1 MTTPQSLS
9 LASGTNHPSS
19 IIHHPFLRR
28 LPLAA
33 LKLFLLAV
41 VTMMIRV
48 QIPELRYDFG
58 PREPVEVASVDD
70 LSLERFPLPTV
81 ASIHG
86 KPDLTKAAA
95 YATHG
100 VPFSYFL
107 LDGYGTKL
115 VVRTSEKIDPEWAN
129 IGIHI
134 GRLRPY
140 HRMPFSRSVRAGF
153 QQLFDVRIPEDA
165 FFLARDDVPRPSGWT
180 LGAVIFASVLWC
192 VLAYFFFIRRH
203 VGRVFRKPASYRSL
217 DTPISSTA

>member
-1 MTTPQSLS
+1 MTTPPSLS
-9 LASGTNHPSS
+9 PTPGANHPSS
-19 IIHHPFLRR
+19 IIHYRFLRR
-28 LPLAA
+28 LPLTV

-107 LDGYGTKL
+107 LDGYGTKV
-115 VVRTSEKIDPEWAN
+115 VVRTPEKIDPAWAD
-129 IGIHI
+129 ISVHI

-153 QQLFDVRIPEDA
+153 QQLFDVHIPDDA
-165 FFLARDDVPRPSGWT
+165 FFLARDDVPQPSGWT
-180 LGAVIFASVLWC
+180 LGAVIFASILWC
-192 VLAYFFFIRRH
+192 VLAYFFFIHRH
-203 VGRVFRKPASYRSL
+203 VGKVLQRRASYRSPAI
-217 DTPISSTA
+217 PISSTA